1 MKNALIPLEKIR
13 ERIFGGGGGKTLLN
27 AKIRPFTGRSDN
39 SESKNI
45 AEHYAAL
52 YAPIRGNKAICKKLV
67 CGVLATGIVL
77 SLAGCSGGGEET
89 QTATPSGSQQQAESE
104 PQQPV
109 STPEPDGTAIQEPE
123 TDKFG
128 DMLDPFQ
135 GEWKRAD
142 IESDVWRLMID
153 GKQISNVC
161 YDTDRTV
168 LEVKEYEFD
177 LDDAGNLVVTE
188 YGKPRYVYT
197 IDENGQLVSEK
208 NGTGTTTLYEK
219 VSDTAD
225 VPDAPEEKLEPTIG
239 MTESEVYASTWGTPK
254 KINRTETAYGVREQW
269 VYDEGYIYLK
279 DGRVTSIQD

>member
-1 MKNALIPLEKIR
+1 MC
-13 ERIFGGGGGKTLLN
+13 
-27 AKIRPFTGRSDN
+27 
-39 SESKNI
+39 
-45 AEHYAAL
+45 
-52 YAPIRGNKAICKKLV
+52 APTRGNKGICKKLV
-67 CGVLATGIVL
+67 CVVVATGIVL
-77 SLAGCSGGGEET
+77 SLAGCGGEREEP
-89 QTATPSGSQQQAESE
+89 QASTPPSSQQQAESE
-104 PQQPV
+104 QQPTA
-109 STPEPDGTAIQEPE
+109 TPEADETVTPEPE

-128 DMLDPFQ
+128 NMLDPFQ

-153 GKQISNVC
+153 GRKISNVC

-168 LEVKEYEFD
+168 LEIKEYEFD
-177 LDDAGNLVVTE
+177 LDDTGSLVVTE

-208 NGTGTTTLYEK
+208 SGTNTTALYEK

-225 VPDAPEEKLEPTIG
+225 VPDAPEEKQRPAVG
-239 MTESEVYASTWGTPK
+239 MTESEVYASTWGAPK

-269 VYDEGYIYLK
+269 VYDEGYIYLE

>member
-1 MKNALIPLEKIR
+1 MKNALIPPKKIR
-13 ERIFGGGGGKTLLN
+13 ERILGGGGGKTLLN
-27 AKIRPFTGRSDN
+27 AEIRPSTGRKDT
-39 SESKNI
+39 SEGKNVTGKNV
-45 AEHYAAL
+45 AL
-52 YAPIRGNKAICKKLV
+52 YAPIRGNKGIQQKLAL
-67 CGVLATGIVL
+67 GAATALLLL
-77 SLAGCSGGGEET
+77 SLAGCAGGDKGT
-89 QTATPSGSQQQAESE
+89 QPPAPSSNQQTESE
-104 PQQPV
+104 PEQPAEAPQLDE
-109 STPEPDGTAIQEPE
+109 TEAPEPD
-123 TDKFG
+123 KFG
-128 DMLDPFQ
+128 NMLDPFQ

-153 GKQISNVC
+153 GSQISNVC
-161 YDTDRTV
+161 YDTDGTV

-188 YGKPRYVYT
+188 YGKPRYIYT

-208 NGTGTTTLYEK
+208 NGTGTTTFYEK
-219 VSDTAD
+219 VSDTAN
-225 VPDAPEEKLEPTIG
+225 VPDAPEEKLEPAIG

>member
-1 MKNALIPLEKIR
+1 M
-13 ERIFGGGGGKTLLN
+13 
-27 AKIRPFTGRSDN
+27 
-39 SESKNI
+39 
-45 AEHYAAL
+45 
-52 YAPIRGNKAICKKLV
+52 YAPIRGNKGIQQKLAL
-67 CGVLATGIVL
+67 GAATALLLL
-77 SLAGCSGGGEET
+77 SLAGCAGGDKGT
-89 QTATPSGSQQQAESE
+89 QPPAPSSNQQTESE
-104 PQQPV
+104 PEQPAEAPQLDE
-109 STPEPDGTAIQEPE
+109 TEAPEPD
-123 TDKFG
+123 KFG
-128 DMLDPFQ
+128 NMLDPFQ

-153 GKQISNVC
+153 GSQISNVC
-161 YDTDRTV
+161 YDTDGTV

-188 YGKPRYVYT
+188 YGKPRYIYT

-208 NGTGTTTLYEK
+208 NGTGTTTFYEK
-219 VSDTAD
+219 VSDTAN
-225 VPDAPEEKLEPTIG
+225 VPDAPEEKLEPAIG

>member
-13 ERIFGGGGGKTLLN
+13 ERIFGGEGGKPLLR
-27 AKIRPFTGRSDN
+27 AKTRPYTGRKDT
-39 SESKNI
+39 SEGKNTT
-45 AEHYAAL
+45 ERNMAL
-52 YAPIRGNKAICKKLV
+52 YAPTRGNKGTQQKLAFV
-67 CGVLATGIVL
+67 AATVFVLL
-77 SLAGCSGGGEET
+77 SLVGCSGGGEEP
-89 QTATPSGSQQQAESE
+89 QTSTPPSSQQQNESE
-104 PQQPV
+104 PQQSATPQADETEV
-109 STPEPDGTAIQEPE
+109 SEP
-123 TDKFG
+123 DKFG
-128 DMLDPFQ
+128 DMLDPYQ

-153 GKQISNVC
+153 GSQISNVC

-177 LDDAGNLVVTE
+177 LDDAGNLIVTE

-197 IDENGQLVSEK
+197 IDENGQLVSKK
-208 NGTGTTTLYEK
+208 NGTSTTAFYEK

-225 VPDAPEEKLEPTIG
+225 VPPDAPEEKLEPAIG

-254 KINRTETAYGVREQW
+254 KKNRTETANSVREQW
-269 VYDEGYIYLK
+269 VYDEGYIYFE